1 VIIWKQVTVRPTTIS
16 EISTGTMKAIFF
28 EKHGEIDTLKFADL
42 PQPEPKVGEALVRVR
57 AVALNHLDIWVRKGW
72 PGLHLEMPHIG
83 GSDVAG
89 EIMAVNTPGTTW
101 TPGTRVII
109 NPGIITSEDEWTR
122 KGEDSLSP
130 GYKILGEQLRGG
142 LAEYVCVPI
151 TNLFRLP
158 DGISFE
164 EAAAPL
170 LVGVTCWRMLF
181 KRAALRAGETVLVVG
196 AGGGV
201 NSLAILLARA
211 AGASVITLA
220 GGSDKAQKASALGAQ
235 SVIDYTKQNDWH
247 TEVLKIT
254 KGRGVDLVV
263 DNVGSKTMPKSL
275 RSVARGGRIVTVGN
289 TKGYE
294 LSFDNRLLFTKQ
306 VSLVGSTMGSRQDFI
321 EVMEFLFQ
329 NKIRIPIDTVA
340 PLSDGIKMIRR
351 LEAGEQFGKIVLV
364 P

>member
-1 VIIWKQVTVRPTTIS
+1 
-16 EISTGTMKAIFF
+16 MKAIFF
-28 EKHGEIDTLKFADL
+28 EKHGEIDTLKYADI

-83 GSDVAG
+83 GADVAG

-109 NPGIITSEDEWTR
+109 NPGIVTGDDEWTR

-130 GYKILGEQLRGG
+130 GYKILGEQVNGG

-151 TNLFRLP
+151 ANLFRLP
-158 DGISFE
+158 ESISFE

-181 KRAALRAGETVLVVG
+181 KRANLRAGETVLVVG

-201 NSLAILLARA
+201 NSLAIQLSRA
-211 AGASVITLA
+211 AGATVIALA
-220 GGSDKAQKASALGAQ
+220 GGEEKAQKAFKLGAS
-235 SVIDYTKQNDWH
+235 SVIDYTTHAEWQ
-247 TEVLKIT
+247 TEILKIT
-254 KGRGVDLVV
+254 KGRGVDVVV
-263 DNVGSKTMPKSL
+263 DNVGSRTIPKSL

-289 TKGYE
+289 TRGYE

-306 VSLVGSTMGSRQDFI
+306 VSLIGSTMGSRQDFV
-321 EVMEFLFQ
+321 EVMEFLFH
-329 NKIRIPIDTVA
+329 NNIRVPIDTVA
-340 PLSDGIKMIRR
+340 PLSDGIKMLKR
-351 LEAGEQFGKIVLV
+351 LESGEQFGKIVLV